1 MALPAPN
8 LDDRRFQNLVD
19 DAKRLVQRRCP
30 EWTDHNVSDPG
41 VTLIETFAYMTDQ
54 LLYRLNRVPDRNY
67 IKFLELIG
75 VRLFPPTAATTRVTF
90 WLSAPQETT
99 VVVPARGRGGHA
111 ADRSRPDSAIA
122 FTTTDILDIVPCE
135 MTYIASIVTG
145 GTWRNHTDAIR
156 LSSFSC
162 FSPQP
167 VPDEVLLIGL
177 STAVPRCA
185 VSLRFDCTIEG
196 IGVDPDWPPLAWEAY
211 DGASWVT
218 CEVDKDTTGGL
229 NRPGEVVLH
238 VPPTHVMSLEHQ
250 LRAGWLRARL
260 TTPEEDQPFYSNSPL
275 IKGLEVRTVGGTIES
290 VQAEVIE
297 DEVVGLSEGV
307 PGQRFEVARK
317 PVVPSG
323 EPVVLEVSDEEE
335 GWQEWSEVSDFAQSR
350 ADDRHFVLD
359 AVGRRGAAGPRR
371 ADAGRGASSTT
382 APFRPRARWCAC
394 AATTPGGG
402 RQGNVTQRAIRVCR
416 TTIPYVARVENRY
429 PATGGVD
436 GEDVEEAK
444 IRGPIVMRTLGR
456 AVTAEDYEQLAKE
469 AAPEAARV
477 RAVPAATDEEAGG
490 VRVLIVPA
498 VADDE
503 NGRLSFEPAGA
514 ARRRR
519 SATWRPSWTPAGPSG
534 RGSSSSRPPT
544 RASPWWPCSGPAPGP
559 IRAGCRG
566 RRPTPCT
573 PTCIPSPGAWMGRD
587 GTSGDPSTWVR
598 CTPCSSGCPGPS
610 WSRTSDCFAA
620 NPITG
625 QRGQAAQRVE
635 VAANALVF
643 SYEHQVRVEEL

>member
-1 MALPAPN
+1 MALPVPN

-54 LLYRLNRVPDRNY
+54 ILYRLNRVPERNY
-67 IKFLELIG
+67 IKFLDLIG

-90 WLSAPQETT
+90 WLSAPQETA
-99 VVVPARGRGGHA
+99 VVVPPGVEVATPRAEIG
-111 ADRSRPDSAIA
+111 DSAVA
-122 FTTTDILDIVPCE
+122 FTTSDILEIVPCE
-135 MTYIASIVTG
+135 MTYIASIVAG
-145 GTWRNHTDAIR
+145 GTWRNHTDTIR
-156 LSSFSC
+156 LTSFSC
-162 FSPQP
+162 FSTQP

-196 IGVDPDWPPLAWEAY
+196 IGVDPEWPPLTWEAY

-218 CEVDKDTTGGL
+218 CEVDRDTTGGL

-238 VPPTHVMSLEHQ
+238 VPSSHVMSLEHQ

-275 IKGLEVRTVGGTIES
+275 IKGLDVKTVGGTIEA
-290 VQAEVIE
+290 VQAEVVE
-297 DEVVGLSEGV
+297 DEVLGLSEGV
-307 PGQRFEVARK
+307 PGQRFEVARR
-317 PVVPSG
+317 PVVPAG

-335 GWQEWSEVSDFAQSR
+335 GWQQWSEVSEFALSQPG
-350 ADDRHFVLD
+350 DRHFVLD
-359 AVGRRGAAGPRR
+359 AVMGEVQLGPAVRMPDGVFVNYGAVPAKGSVVRLRRYH
-371 ADAGRGASSTT
+371 T
-382 APFRPRARWCAC
+382 
-394 AATTPGGG
+394 GGG
-402 RQGNVTQRAIRVCR
+402 RQGNVTQRAIRICR

-444 IRGPIVMRTLGR
+444 IRGPIVLRTLGR
-456 AVTAEDYEQLAKE
+456 AVTAEDYEQLAMA

-498 VADDE
+498 VVDDE
-503 NGRLSFEPAGA
+503 NGRLSFEQLVPPADTLSNVAAYLDSRRTLGA
-514 ARRRR
+514 RVIVEPPAYQGVTVVAMLRARPW
-519 SATWRPSWTPAGPSG
+519 ADPA
-534 RGSSSSRPPT
+534 RLQRT
-544 RASPWWPCSGPAPGP
+544 ALNALYAYLHP
-559 IRAGCRG
+559 ITGG
-566 RRPTPCT
+566 
-573 PTCIPSPGAWMGRD
+573 MD
-587 GTSGDPSTWVR
+587 GTGWDFGRSVHVGEVYALLQRLPGTELVEDVR
-598 CTPCSSGCPGPS
+598 L
-610 WSRTSDCFAA
+610 FAA